1 MDLKVEIYFISA
13 KGMKESRKISPG
25 YDRNKQLCRYRGKSC
40 RKPLSNRLIYGESRI
55 HNHFSRPKFRN
66 KSLIVGISRLERAIV
81 VDRLSKQTERA
92 KLERP
97 HKRHNLTLSFIKR
110 AFARSKNCP
119 DPPRR
124 KTDRDGLHRAFYTQ
138 SPKG

>member
-55 HNHFSRPKFRN
+55 HNHFSESLRAGEEREHTRKARTKDVRP
-66 KSLIVGISRLERAIV
+66 RLG
-81 VDRLSKQTERA
+81 
-92 KLERP
+92 
-97 HKRHNLTLSFIKR
+97 
-110 AFARSKNCP
+110 
-119 DPPRR
+119 
-124 KTDRDGLHRAFYTQ
+124 RD
-138 SPKG
+138 SSNI